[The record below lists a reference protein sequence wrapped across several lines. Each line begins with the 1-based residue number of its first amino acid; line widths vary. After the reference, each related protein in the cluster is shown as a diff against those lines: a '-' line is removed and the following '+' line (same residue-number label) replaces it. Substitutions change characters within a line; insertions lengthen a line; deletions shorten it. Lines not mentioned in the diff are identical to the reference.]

1 LTERFCETAS
11 GWQSAFRNPHS
22 EFATMPIQVICPGC
36 HTRFSVGDQH
46 AGKTGACPKCKG
58 QIQVPE
64 LGDEI
69 VIHEP
74 TLEPGSV
81 DSKGRSVLKPIRRK
95 EAKFNAT
102 VFTAVAGLVMLS
114 VAVAWLMGRSELGD
128 SEIWVLA
135 GGAILIGPL
144 IAYAGY
150 SFLRDAE
157 LGAFEGSD
165 LLIRSLSC
173 GLVYAFLWGVYVYV
187 GTQIFR
193 TEDWEAGLGMLQ
205 ILGLCVPMLGMGAL
219 AAFVSFDLDP
229 TTAFFHYT
237 LYFLVT
243 MGLRYV
249 MGLPFL
255 PGMG

>member
-1 LTERFCETAS
+1 
-11 GWQSAFRNPHS
+11 
-22 EFATMPIQVICPGC
+22 MPIQVTCPGC

-74 TLEPGSV
+74 ELEPGSV

-102 VFTAVAGLVMLS
+102 VFTAVAGLVVLS
-114 VAVAWLMGRSELGD
+114 VAVAWLLGRSELGD
-128 SEIWVLA
+128 SLIWWLT

-144 IAYAGY
+144 ISYAGY

-165 LLIRSLSC
+165 LLVRSLGC
-173 GLVYAFLWGVYVYV
+173 GLVYAFLWGVYMYV

-193 TEDWEAGLGMLQ
+193 TEDWEAGLGALQ
-205 ILGLCVPMLGMGAL
+205 IMGLCVPMLGMGAL

-229 TTAFFHYT
+229 TTGFFHAT
-237 LYFLVT
+237 LYFLVCI
-243 MGLRYV
+243 GLRYV

-255 PGMG
+255 PGIG